1 MKKLRNFRVNMIL
14 WYTISGLW
22 TVTLILRLV
31 ETEKNYALLGIT
43 AFTLLA
49 SLACAI
55 INHCGYL
62 KAKNE
67 PAEEDPLPTDSEN

>member
-1 MKKLRNFRVNMIL
+1 MKKITNTIL
-14 WYTISGLW
+14 WYVVSGLW
-22 TVTLILRLV
+22 AVNLIIKLV
-31 ETEKNYALLGIT
+31 SHDTNYPLIALT

-55 INHCGYL
+55 INHRGYL

>member
-1 MKKLRNFRVNMIL
+1 MKKLRNFRINMIL
-14 WYTISGLW
+14 WYGISGLW
-22 TVTLILRLV
+22 TVTLILRLI
-31 ETEKNYALLGIT
+31 ESEKNYTLLGIT

-55 INHCGYL
+55 LNHRGYL

-67 PAEEDPLPTDSEN
+67 PDEEAPFPTDSES

>member
-1 MKKLRNFRVNMIL
+1 MKKRRNFRVNMIF

-22 TVTLILRLV
+22 TVTLILRLI
-31 ETEKNYALLGIT
+31 ETEKHYALLGIT
-43 AFTLLA
+43 VFTLPT

-55 INHCGYL
+55 INHRGYL

-67 PAEEDPLPTDSEN
+67 PDEEDPLPTDSEN

>member
-1 MKKLRNFRVNMIL
+1 MKNLKNLRINMIL
-14 WYTISGLW
+14 WYAISGMW
-22 TVTLILRLV
+22 TVTLIGRLL
-31 ETEKNYALLGIT
+31 EEEKSYTLLGIT

-55 INHCGYL
+55 INHHSYL

-67 PAEEDPLPTDSEN
+67 PAEEDPLPTDSKN

>member
-1 MKKLRNFRVNMIL
+1 MKKLRNFRINMIL
-14 WYTISGLW
+14 WYGISGLW
-22 TVTLILRLV
+22 TVTLILRLI
-31 ETEKNYALLGIT
+31 EAEKNYTLLGIT

-55 INHCGYL
+55 INHRGYL

-67 PAEEDPLPTDSEN
+67 PDEEDPLPTDSEN

>member
-31 ETEKNYALLGIT
+31 EAEKNYALLGIT

-55 INHCGYL
+55 LNHRGYL

-67 PAEEDPLPTDSEN
+67 PDEEDPLPTDSEN